1 MLSTGPAKMKAKDR
15 GTYMYKSLLKDWI
28 YWGSTVAL
36 VIALV
41 LLLNNPFKPPA
52 TLAAIIAATLI
63 ASWYSRLLDIIKGSK
78 IIYSILMIITIIMQ
92 IIVLLCAMCA
102 WQYVHGFS
110 TPIYLI
116 VWATISLNMLN
127 DFVKLYDLSKAP
139 KPKHMLKK
147 ESVKKNDDN

>member
-15 GTYMYKSLLKDWI
+15 GTCMYKSLLKNWI
-28 YWGSTVAL
+28 YWGSTAAL
-36 VIALV
+36 VAALI
-41 LLLNNPFKPPA
+41 LLLNNPFKPPVI
-52 TLAAIIAATLI
+52 LGAIIAAALI
-63 ASWYSRLLDIIKGSK
+63 ASWYSRLLDIIKSSK

-116 VWATISLNMLN
+116 VWATISLNLLN

-147 ESVKKNDDN
+147 RKRKEK